1 MNTNKNLDEIINTIK
16 AWLMIYN
23 NYDNLKLPNTIDPA
37 AIDIRIFLLELYQES
52 IIIIIRL
59 SQVRIGYLIQIRKL
73 SDIYDSLEILLIILR
88 QKELLTSKNILD
100 LVLYF

>member
-1 MNTNKNLDEIINTIK
+1 
-16 AWLMIYN
+16 MIYN